1 MVFPNGPNGNVN
13 IEYLGNYL
21 YNGGWVEPS
30 LFTQIVKRAM
40 KLFNNEPNL
49 VFLHDPITIVGDL
62 HGQLYDMFHMF
73 NLPNLKNKF

>member
-1 MVFPNGPNGNVN
+1 
-13 IEYLGNYL
+13 
-21 YNGGWVEPS
+21 
-30 LFTQIVKRAM
+30 M